1 MCHPTGNRRQ
11 LSAKSYHH
19 QLVVLGDTW
28 GAGSVWPVGC
38 LALVKNALGQDRG
51 RISRHQQES
60 LVHYQAEGTASVA
73 KVEDCVQGR
82 DRARLGV
89 LKVGKRTES
98 RFK

>member
-1 MCHPTGNRRQ
+1 M
-11 LSAKSYHH
+11 
-19 QLVVLGDTW
+19 
-28 GAGSVWPVGC
+28 
-38 LALVKNALGQDRG
+38 
-51 RISRHQQES
+51 SRPQRES

-73 KVEDCVQGR
+73 TVEDCVQGR